1 MSALAEQQSAAPAPV
16 PAPASGAAGATAP
29 AKKTRIVFIDIGR
42 GLGALMVFYSHIV
55 HPWIYAKNDKAPY
68 VDFIEALTTNPMH
81 MSKQG
86 IGQIAVPFFFL
97 VSGFVVTPIAL
108 RQGAGRFAL
117 NRFIRVYAP
126 MLFVVLLTSVLLLVN
141 LHPPSTGQAQT
152 LNPFTFL
159 TNTTL
164 ANYLI
169 SPQVV
174 LVPVAWTMIVEV
186 IFYLLL
192 MAALPLL
199 RRSVWLAIAVEI
211 TFVFVVLMSMR
222 QLGPTWFLF
231 AVNVSYVPAMLI
243 GQIIWATTT
252 KKIPLWTGAVFGAC
266 AWSLYVLADI
276 IGVGRV
282 DTSYNLA
289 LAFAVVC
296 FLMGMFAED
305 RLKQHKVW
313 TALSERSYSIYLLHM
328 VVVFVLLQ
336 LLRPAV
342 PLPLALLI
350 VIPAVFAVVEVSYRY
365 VERPSHALA
374 RRLSRRPDK
383 PAKPTPPP
391 VSPVSL
397 TPPVPEPPVKPVEP
411 AEQPAEKTQLVPP
424 VRDVEDTIEI
434 PVVPA
439 DPPSTS
445 RRPAPPRVRPMASG
459 NGTGNGNGGNGTS
472 WTPPRGGP
480 VLPPPGMGAGRAEPG
495 GGVTR
500 SEWTASPRP
509 GGSHRARPEAGVDR
523 GPEPSVRRPM
533 PPRRPSAPPELRDQ
547 PDQEN
552 QGQPGDYDDFPRH
565 GNSFRP
571 TPR

>member
-1 MSALAEQQSAAPAPV
+1 MSALAEQHSAAPAKA
-16 PAPASGAAGATAP
+16 PAPAAEAPAP

-42 GLGALMVFYSHIV
+42 GLGALLVFYSHIV

-126 MLFVVLLTSVLLLVN
+126 MMFVVLLTVVLLLVN
-141 LHPPSTGQAQT
+141 LHPPSTGQPQT
-152 LNPFTFL
+152 LNPLTVL

-169 SPQVV
+169 TPQVV

-186 IFYLLL
+186 LFYLLL
-192 MAALPLL
+192 MAILPLL
-199 RRSVWLAIAVEI
+199 RRSVWLAIAVEL
-211 TFVFVVLMSMR
+211 TFIFVVLMSMH
-222 QLGPTWFLF
+222 QLGATWFLF
-231 AVNVSYVPAMLI
+231 AVNVSYLPSMLI
-243 GQIIWATTT
+243 GQVIWATTA
-252 KKIPLWTGAVFGAC
+252 KKIPLWTGALFGAC

-282 DTSYNLA
+282 DNSYNLA

-296 FLMGMFAED
+296 FFMGMFAED
-305 RLKQHKVW
+305 RLKQRKVW
-313 TALSERSYSIYLLHM
+313 TMLSERSYSIYLLHM
-328 VVVFVLLQ
+328 LVTFVLLQ

-350 VIPAVFAVVEVSYRY
+350 VIPAVFGVVEVSYRY

-374 RRLSRRPDK
+374 RRLSRKPSGSK
-383 PAKPTPPP
+383 PANPPATPPA
-391 VSPVSL
+391 SA
-397 TPPVPEPPVKPVEP
+397 KPAEP
-411 AEQPAEKTQLVPP
+411 AEAEKTQVVAPVPP

-434 PVVPA
+434 PVVRV
-439 DPPSTS
+439 DSRPP
-445 RRPAPPRVRPMASG
+445 RRPAPRPQPVPG
-459 NGTGNGNGGNGTS
+459 GTGTGTGGNGRM
-472 WTPPRGGP
+472 PRGGQ
-480 VLPPPGMGAGRAEPG
+480 LPPPPPG
-495 GGVTR
+495 GGATR
-500 SEWTASPRP
+500 SERTAITRAA
-509 GGSHRARPEAGVDR
+509 GGSHRARPLPEAGADR
-523 GPEPSVRRPM
+523 IAEPPARRPM
-533 PPRRPSAPPELRDQ
+533 PPRRPSAPPELRNQ

-552 QGQPGDYDDFPRH
+552 QGQRGDYDDFPRH